1 MKIAAQFLLIG
12 LLTVMAWSLPAR
24 AKTTATTLALEHA
37 TLIDGTGSAPRQDM
51 TVIVENGRI
60 HAVYRTGQNPAPLG
74 ADIEDLS
81 GHYLIPGLIDAHVH
95 ITDVEPDIARYKP
108 FFKALLLGG
117 VTTLRDMAG
126 DDRLLGYLAREAN
139 SDVFPAPDLYY
150 AALLSGPTF
159 FREDRR
165 AQAASAGEPLGFAP
179 WMQAVSG
186 TTDIPLAIAE
196 AKGTGATGVKLYA
209 NLPAALVK
217 SLAAEAHRQGLQVWT
232 HATIFPAAPHDAVDA
247 GADTISH
254 SPYLIWEAAPHV
266 PGDYAMRA
274 MGDFEHIPPNAPA
287 ILALFKDMKAR
298 GTILDA
304 TLSVFRIESE
314 RRPQSVGKG
323 IMRWSYAVTRLAH
336 EHGIPVD
343 AGTDSPGLPFG
354 KTAPDLDAMPGIHA
368 EMALLVE
375 HCGFT
380 PVQAIQAATQYSAMA
395 VGHGADRG
403 TITPGK
409 RADIVVLNAD
419 PSRDIHNTTRI
430 DFVIKDGTIYRRH
443 SGH

>member
-1 MKIAAQFLLIG
+1 MKAMVAAILLACA
-12 LLTVMAWSLPAR
+12 TPAMAVQPPLV
-24 AKTTATTLALEHA
+24 LEHVA
-37 TLIDGTGSAPRQDM
+37 VIDGTGTAAQKNM
-51 TVIVENGRI
+51 TVVVEDGRIQALYPSGSQPTPKDATVEN
-60 HAVYRTGQNPAPLG
+60 
-74 ADIEDLS
+74 LS

-95 ITDVEPDIARYKP
+95 ITDVEPDAAHYKP

-117 VTTLRDMAG
+117 VTTVRDMAG
-126 DDRLLGYLAREAN
+126 DDRLLGYLARETN
-139 SDVFPAPDLYY
+139 SGAFPAPDLYY

-159 FREDRR
+159 FQEDKR
-165 AQAASAGEPLGFAP
+165 AQAASAGDPLGFAP

-209 NLPAALVK
+209 NLPVALVK
-217 SLAAEAHRQGLQVWT
+217 QLAAEAHRQGLQVWT

-266 PGDYAMRA
+266 PSDYGVRA

-287 ILALFKDMKAR
+287 ILALFKDMKAHK
-298 GTILDA
+298 TILDA
-304 TLSVFRIESE
+304 TLDVFRLEAE
-314 RRPQSVGKG
+314 HHPQSVGKG
-323 IMRWSYAVTRLAH
+323 IMPWSYAVTKLAH
-336 EHGIPVD
+336 EHGIPID
-343 AGTDSPGLPFG
+343 AGTDSAGLPFG
-354 KTAPDLDAMPGIHA
+354 KDAPDLSAMPEIHT

-375 HCGFT
+375 HCDFT
-380 PVQAIQAATQYSAMA
+380 PVEAIQAATEFSSMA

-409 RADIVVLNAD
+409 RADLVVLDAD
-419 PSRDIHNTTRI
+419 PSKDIHNTTRI
-430 DFVIKDGTIYRRH
+430 AFVVKNGTIFR
-443 SGH
+443 SNAKP

>member
-1 MKIAAQFLLIG
+1 MRSIPAFLFLAFTATAAAAQGPLVL
-12 LLTVMAWSLPAR
+12 R
-24 AKTTATTLALEHA
+24 HA
-37 TLIDGTGSAPRQDM
+37 TLIDGTGSPPRADT
-51 TVIVENGRI
+51 TVVVDGPRI
-60 HAVYRTGQNPAPLG
+60 KAVYASGSRPLPAG
-74 ADIEDLS
+74 ARVRELR
-81 GHYLIPGLIDAHVH
+81 GRYLIPGLIDAHVH
-95 ITDVEPDIARYKP
+95 ITDVEPDVAHYRP

-117 VTTLRDMAG
+117 VTTVRDMAG
-126 DDRLLGYLAREAN
+126 DDRLLGYLARETN
-139 SDVFPAPDLYY
+139 SDAFPAPDLYY

-186 TTDIPLAIAE
+186 VTDIPTAIAE

-217 SLAAEAHRQGLQVWT
+217 RLAAEAHRQGLQVWT

-254 SPYLIWEAAPHV
+254 SPYLVWEAAPHV
-266 PGDYAMRA
+266 PDDYAVRA
-274 MGDFEHIPPNAPA
+274 MGDFEHISPHAPA
-287 ILALFKDMKAR
+287 ILALFAAMKAH

-304 TLSVFRIESE
+304 TLNVFRREAEHDPS
-314 RRPQSVGKG
+314 SVGKG
-323 IMRWSYAVTRLAH
+323 IMPWSYAVTKLAH
-336 EHGIPVD
+336 EHGVPVD
-343 AGTDSPGLPFG
+343 AGTDGPGLPFG
-354 KTAPDLDAMPGIHA
+354 KKAPRLDAMPEVHT

-380 PVQAIQAATQYSAMA
+380 PVEAIQAATQYSAMA

-403 TITPGK
+403 TVTPGK
-409 RADIVVLNAD
+409 LADLVVLKAD
-419 PSRDIHNTTRI
+419 PAKDIHNTTKI
-430 DFVIKDGTIYRRH
+430 DYVIKNGRIHRRAAP
-443 SGH
+443 G